1 MIPKDIFATIYE
13 TWFQLYDSKFSLI
26 FDTLYSDGGYVMF
39 GLSFILM
46 PLALWILFYYLWN
59 YPYGNFWHWFGWL
72 IIIFLIVTV
81 STFGIA
87 NNEIFVSDNQALI
100 DALADSESGYEQFAK
115 TLPIKYAL
123 FNGILTIGVG
133 FIYSLILKQF
143 SKIQIHLPF

>member
-1 MIPKDIFATIYE
+1 MKDIFATIYE
-13 TWFQLYDSKFSLI
+13 TWFQLYDSQFSLI
-26 FDTLYSDGGYVMF
+26 FDTLYNAGGYIMF
-39 GLSFILM
+39 GLSFILI
-46 PLALWILFYYLWN
+46 PLFLWLLFYYVWN
-59 YPYGNFWHWFGWL
+59 YPYGKFWHWLVWL
-72 IIIFLIVTV
+72 LITFLFVAG

-100 DALADSESGYEQFAK
+100 DALADPDSGYEQFAK
-115 TLPIKYAL
+115 TLPLKYAL